1 MVIEQRKLRLHE
13 EEEERVYNVLV
24 KASIDDVVEID
35 GKRTLVVPEN
45 IDIIGENA
53 CEYLNIEQIVLPNGL
68 KRIEREAF
76 VHSELISINIPESVQ
91 HIAERVFLGNRKLKK
106 VQLPNGLSTIS
117 KQAFYACKHLEEIN
131 MPINLEVIEDEAFN
145 EIAIKNITIPS
156 SIKSVGDGAFA
167 KSKVGHINIE
177 SRATKFHERA
187 FYECKLDD
195 ITIENQ
201 TFTLSNIDRK
211 EKHLWQHVADYDRL
225 VKLEDLSQSLAKHK
239 QHIQHAFAVEL
250 VDSGKQDEFAEGYFK
265 IYNKAYKAFFGDDN
279 VKAGVA
285 SVFQKLC
292 FNLGV
297 FNQDR
302 DISNKA
308 AEFLKQAMVDNKIT
322 PRNLTG
328 LFHTMDVKGYN
339 EEFNE
344 FFCKKKNLDELIY
357 MADAQEGFI
366 AKIYNNFEEVQ
377 RYNVSRNSQ
386 HRQLKP
392 TIQVF
397 ERYFA
402 ENTFMGVTDETKHI
416 ADELAKFPPI
426 TQKDFELAV
435 KIYDEY
441 KQMAKNT
448 AYEDKAI
455 VEEDVFERINYYS
468 NQIELNMVDT
478 AKMLDEL
485 LSKEYTYEWLAKN
498 DPRQF
503 TIGYYCSCCAT
514 IQGVG
519 QGIVRATALLPN
531 VHTLAIKNKRGDI
544 RAKST
549 LYVNEIQGYGV
560 LNNVEVSLV
569 YANEPAEK
577 EKIYTKFKLGV
588 EKFVEEYNKTHNI
601 PIHTVT
607 IGINR
612 NDLFEFIEH
621 NPTPAEML
629 QAIDYGKYGV
639 DKFYQGDWY
648 QGQRVIYSS
657 EQEDVWTR

>member
-1 MVIEQRKLRLHE
+1 MIVEQRKLRLVADIQE
-13 EEEERVYNVLV
+13 AKYNVLV
-24 KASIDDVVEID
+24 KASIDDVVIVD
-35 GKRTLVVPEN
+35 GKRTLIVPEN
-45 IDIIGENA
+45 IDIIGSNA
-53 CEYLNIEQIVLPNGL
+53 CEYLNVEQVLLPNGL

-76 VHSELISINIPESVQ
+76 AYSGLVSINIPESVQ
-91 HIAERVFLGNRKLKK
+91 HIAERTFLGNSKLKQ
-106 VQLPNGLSTIS
+106 VQLPNNLSVIS
-117 KQAFYACKHLEEIN
+117 KQSFYACKRLDQIN
-131 MPINLEVIEDEAFN
+131 MPSNLEVIEDEAFN
-145 EIAIKNITIPS
+145 ETAIKSVTIPGTV
-156 SIKSVGDGAFA
+156 KSVGDGAFA
-167 KSKVGHINIE
+167 KSKTEHINIE
-177 SRATKFHERA
+177 SRETQFHSRA
-187 FYECKLDD
+187 FYECVLDD
-195 ITIENQ
+195 ITIDNNK
-201 TFTLSNIDRK
+201 FTLANIDRK
-211 EKHLWQHVADYDRL
+211 EKHLWEHVADYDKL
-225 VKLEDLSQSLAKHK
+225 SKLEALSQKLSKNK

-250 VDSGKQDEFAEGYFK
+250 VDSGKDDEFAEGYFK
-265 IYNKAYKAFFGDDN
+265 IYNNAYKAFFGEDN
-279 VKAGVA
+279 VKAGVVA
-285 SVFQKLC
+285 VFQKLC

-297 FNQDR
+297 FSHDR
-302 DISNKA
+302 DVANKA

-322 PRNLTG
+322 PRNLVG
-328 LFHTMDVKGYN
+328 IFHQMDVKGYN

-402 ENTFMGVTDETKHI
+402 ENTFMGVTDETRHI

-426 TQKDFELAV
+426 TQKDFELAT
-435 KIYDEY
+435 KIHTEY
-441 KQMAKNT
+441 KDMVKNT
-448 AYEDKAI
+448 GYEDKAI

-468 NQIELNMVDT
+468 GQIELNLVDT
-478 AKMLDEL
+478 ARMLDEL

-503 TIGYYCSCCAT
+503 TVGFYCSCCAT
-514 IQGVG
+514 IQGAG
-519 QGIVRATALLPN
+519 QGIVRATQLLPN

-549 LYVNEIQGYGV
+549 LYVNEQQGYGV

-588 EKFVEEYNKTHNI
+588 EKFVEEYNKTHEI
-601 PIHTVT
+601 PLHTVT

-621 NPTPAEML
+621 NPTPSEML
-629 QAIDYGKYGV
+629 KAIDYDKYGV
-639 DKFYQGDWY
+639 DKFYKGDWY

-657 EQEDVWTR
+657 DKESLWTK